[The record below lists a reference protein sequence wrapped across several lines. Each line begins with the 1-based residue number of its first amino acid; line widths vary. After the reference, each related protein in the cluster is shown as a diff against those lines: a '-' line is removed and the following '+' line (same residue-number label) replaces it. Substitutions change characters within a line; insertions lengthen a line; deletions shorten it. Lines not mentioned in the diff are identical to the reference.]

1 MPPNVVKKYELEN
14 PSYEGVDQV
23 VELFFEGS
31 GALSRGKEGEKEER
45 EGKAERILR
54 LAERQDL

>member
-23 VELFFEGS
+23 VELFSEGS
-31 GALSRGKEGEKEER
+31 GALSRGEEGEKEES
-45 EGKAERILR
+45 EGKVERR
-54 LAERQDL
+54 LGSYISG